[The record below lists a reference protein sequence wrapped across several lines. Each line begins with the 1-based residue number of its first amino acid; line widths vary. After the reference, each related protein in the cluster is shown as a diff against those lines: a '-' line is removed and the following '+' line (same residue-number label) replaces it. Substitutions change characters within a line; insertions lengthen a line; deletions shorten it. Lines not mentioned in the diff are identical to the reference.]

1 MNRSSHHLS
10 NERVGTTSPESRDLT
25 KFTLKHDNGVCAS
38 ADWPQASGGAL
49 SGRKYVGGGSTLAG
63 LRSATVAAAVQD
75 CLSSSPEM
83 WWPTRRQRTPF
94 LPQSSLLI
102 LSDSMLSKTRHS
114 ETTSERASISWTTET
129 TS

>member
-10 NERVGTTSPESRDLT
+10 NKRTGTTSPESRDLT
-25 KFTLKHDNGVCAS
+25 KCTLKHDNGACAS
-38 ADWPQASGGAL
+38 ADWPQASGVAL
-49 SGRKYVGGGSTLAG
+49 SRRKYVGCGSKLAG

-75 CLSSSPEM
+75 CLSSPETL
-83 WWPTRRQRTPF
+83 WLSLRQRMPF